1 MCQRLRE
8 FLLESYAVVAAGR
21 KENKHNKTENF
32 FTNQNPKKLVKQTK
46 TSRTTVLAL
55 NCPILR
61 KNEANIG
68 KNYCVKI
75 YTVGNVSNRNNF
87 LS

>member
-8 FLLESYAVVAAGR
+8 FLLESYAVVAARR

-32 FTNQNPKKLVKQTK
+32 FTSQNPKKLVKQTK

-55 NCPILR
+55 NGPILR
-61 KNEANIG
+61 ENAANMVIIIVL
-68 KNYCVKI
+68 KYI
-75 YTVGNVSNRNNF
+75 P
-87 LS
+87 